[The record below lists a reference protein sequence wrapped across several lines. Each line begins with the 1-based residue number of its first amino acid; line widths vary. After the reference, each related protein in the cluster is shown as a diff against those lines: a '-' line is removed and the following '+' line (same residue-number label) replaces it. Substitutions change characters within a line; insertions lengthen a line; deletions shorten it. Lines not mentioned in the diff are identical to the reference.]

1 MIRTLE
7 RITTDAYIK
16 RIMEEQD
23 FDELEVNLLQKT
35 IEQQG
40 NTIVALQGN
49 NTARQIQ
56 LAEYQRR
63 FGNLN

>member
-23 FDELEVNLLQKT
+23 FYELEVNLLLKT
-35 IEQQG
+35 IEQQ
-40 NTIVALQGN
+40 VM
-49 NTARQIQ
+49 RFK
-56 LAEYQRR
+56 YQVVSS
-63 FGNLN
+63 